1 MEAGPLISNTCL
13 QTHSFTTKLN
23 QMGIPLWDNDYG
35 VTGVSTRQG
44 VKSGSTLVRGLA
56 RSR

>member
-23 QMGIPLWDNDYG
+23 QMGTPLQDNDYG
-35 VTGVSTRQG
+35 VTGVAMRQG
-44 VKSGSTLVRGLA
+44 VKSGSTLVRGPV